1 MKKLIFAA
9 ALFLSLLAGA
19 GQASAD
25 TGVTPTAGVSWE
37 GIAITL
43 TAGVSWE

>member
-9 ALFLSLLAGA
+9 ALLLSVLAGA

-25 TGVTPTAGVSWE
+25 TGVTVTAGISWEGTGITLIAGVSLE
-37 GIAITL
+37 
-43 TAGVSWE
+43 